1 VYPPC
6 IQTMTHVLHIDD
18 YDLAEAL
25 QVAASFGNERF
36 GYIVT
41 PNVDHIIR
49 HYRDRRFRSLY
60 AQASLVLL
68 DSRFLAN
75 TVGIFKRQILRVCL
89 GSDLTTSMLNTVIE
103 SDDVVIL
110 VGGTAEQAQTLR
122 TRFGLKALRHVD
134 PPMNFIADPAAVEK
148 CLRSI
153 EDIGAFRFCFLAVG
167 SPQQEII
174 AQLLKERGVAR
185 GLALC
190 IGGAINFLTGVER
203 RAPLWI
209 QELGFEWLFRLLQN
223 PRRLASRYLLRGPLI
238 FPLLFQIELRV
249 RPRATAISM
258 QGQKSAKTTPTT
270 PIAIGS

>member
-1 VYPPC
+1 
-6 IQTMTHVLHIDD
+6 MTHVLHIDD

-25 QVAASFGNERF
+25 QVAASFGTERF

-41 PNVDHIIR
+41 PNVDHVIR
-49 HYRDRRFRSLY
+49 HYRDRRFRLLY

-68 DSRFLAN
+68 DSHFLAN
-75 TVGIFKRQILRVCL
+75 TIGIFKRQILRVCL

-103 SDDVVIL
+103 ADDVVIL
-110 VGGTAEQAQTLR
+110 VGGTAAQAQTLR
-122 TRFGLKALRHVD
+122 TRFGLNALCHLD
-134 PPMNFIADPAAVEK
+134 PPMNFIADPTAVEE

-153 EDIGAFRFCFLAVG
+153 EEVGSFRFCFLAVG

-174 AQLLKERGVAR
+174 AQSLKERGIAR

-190 IGGAINFLTGVER
+190 IGGAINFLTGLEK

-249 RPRATAISM
+249 RPRAAATSTPE
-258 QGQKSAKTTPTT
+258 QKSSATAVTT
-270 PIAIGS
+270 PIAISS